1 MTKSGSAY
9 TIDHAG
15 SFDFV
20 PVPIV
25 SVTGNTTITS
35 IASTA
40 AQTVVTLSADGGI
53 PFTVQAI
60 RR

>member
-1 MTKSGSAY
+1 
-9 TIDHAG
+9 
-15 SFDFV
+15 
-20 PVPIV
+20 V

-35 IASTA
+35 IQSTA

-53 PFTVQAI
+53 AFTVQSI